1 MRIDLNKFRTPVYS
15 KFGGYEEDIIKGAI
29 REGKERIYTTDPMI
43 SEKEIETY
51 VNKSENA
58 KRIKMQSFMIPMIID
73 NMSKECEKFL

>member
-43 SEKEIETY
+43 SE
-51 VNKSENA
+51 
-58 KRIKMQSFMIPMIID
+58 
-73 NMSKECEKFL
+73 